1 MSERKELAARLR
13 TLAAGEPA
21 DSLFLRAADLL
32 DPPAQGPTVRIRVA
46 VAVTRDGT
54 WDTAGRKEQSD
65 ADSVGYAQEGVWREA
80 DEAFPARVCWIEADV
95 PAWEPPPT
103 VEGEVA

>member
-21 DSLFLRAADLL
+21 DSLFIRAADLL
-32 DPPAQGPTVRIRVA
+32 DPPAQGRTVRVRIAGQVYD
-46 VAVTRDGT
+46 DGSYH
-54 WDTAGRKEQSD
+54 A
-65 ADSVGYAQEGVWREA
+65 REA
-80 DEAFPARVCWIEADV
+80 PGDTLDLAFGLLGADMVPKRRFIVEADV

-103 VEGEVA
+103 VEGEVS